1 MHRTDAAGNESNL
14 FVDYNA
20 TLGKPGTTVDAAW
33 LNAVQEELCNALEG
47 LGITLAKGTNTQVRD
62 LLKASCQSVMSF
74 GTPLL
79 SPNAGQTKFFVP
91 GFGDLLT
98 DSCALRAPVAGVL
111 RNLRVNAGT
120 ASTGA
125 TAFDKIT
132 VMVNGVDT
140 SITCSLSPGETSDS
154 DTAHSATVSAGDLIE
169 VKVTRSGAG
178 IAVPAANV
186 VVALALTMG

>member
-1 MHRTDAAGNESNL
+1 VL
-14 FVDYNA
+14 
-20 TLGKPGTTVDAAW
+20 DAAW

-47 LGITLAKGTNTQVRD
+47 LGNHFGQGHEHAGPRSAEGVL
-62 LLKASCQSVMSF
+62 SSVLSF
-74 GTPLL
+74 GDSAALNRTQGRPSSS
-79 SPNAGQTKFFVP
+79 SPASAICSPTV
-91 GFGDLLT
+91 
-98 DSCALRAPVAGVL
+98 ALFAAPVAGVL